1 MPNLKDI
8 RRRIGSVKKTGQ
20 ITKAM
25 KLVAA
30 AKLKRASDAATSAKP
45 YQRHL
50 SAVLARVS
58 RKAGDSVKDPL
69 LEPREKVSKILV
81 VVMTSDRG
89 LCGGFNNNLLRN
101 AHAWLLQKRAAGIE
115 IHARA
120 YGRKG
125 ASALPRRGWK
135 LDAAV
140 TDWSARKKM
149 DLVREAVDEMVAGF
163 VDRKYDEVWVISNE
177 WVSTLV
183 QKPRYQRILP
193 LVVDYSPPGPGVE
206 RRDPSVGAATDDGG
220 LDYRYEPSAPEIVGA
235 LLPLY
240 IRTLVLQAL
249 LETEAGEL
257 ASRMTAMD
265 SATRNANDLI
275 GRLTIQYNRARQ
287 AAITKELIEIVSGAA
302 AL

>member
-8 RRRIGSVKKTGQ
+8 RRRIATTKKTGQ

-30 AKLKRASDAATSAKP
+30 AKLKRASEAATNAKP
-45 YQRHL
+45 YQRQL

-58 RKAGDSVKDPL
+58 RKAGESVADPL
-69 LEPREKVSKILV
+69 LEVRETVKKILV

-89 LCGGFNNNLLRN
+89 LCGGFNNNLLRQ
-101 AHAWLLQKRAAGIE
+101 AHEWLGTKKAAGIE
-115 IHARA
+115 IHTRA

-125 ASALPRRGWK
+125 ASALPRRGWR
-135 LDAAV
+135 LDASV
-140 TDWSARKKM
+140 TDWASKKKM
-149 DLVREAVDEMVAGF
+149 ELVRDAVDEMVAGF

-183 QKPRYQRILP
+183 QRPRYQRILP
-193 LVVDYSPPGPGVE
+193 LVVDVNSAKDEP
-206 RRDPSVGAATDDGG
+206 G
-220 LDYRYEPSAPEIVGA
+220 LDYRYEPSAAEIVGA

-240 IRTLVLQAL
+240 IRTLVLQAF